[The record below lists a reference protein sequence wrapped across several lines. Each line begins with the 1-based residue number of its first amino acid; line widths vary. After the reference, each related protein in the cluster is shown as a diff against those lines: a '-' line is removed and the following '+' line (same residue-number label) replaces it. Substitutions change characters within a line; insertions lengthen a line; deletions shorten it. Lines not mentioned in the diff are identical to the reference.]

1 MKTDNMNKVVV
12 ADFGSQTTQLIIR
25 RIREIGVYCEI
36 IPHNN
41 LYSYVKKNKPQAIVL
56 SGGPASSFEKNL
68 PNLTKKY

>member
-41 LYSYVKKNKPQAIVL
+41 LYSYVKNKPQAIVL
-56 SGGPASSFEKNL
+56 SGGPPSSFEKNL
-68 PNLTKKY
+68 LNLTKKY

>member
-41 LYSYVKKNKPQAIVL
+41 LYLYVKTNKPQAIVL
-56 SGGPASSFEKNL
+56 SGGPASSFEKKS
-68 PNLTKKY
+68 PKLTKKY